1 MDLSESQAL
10 KNVSSGMMI
19 DKTFTFHHI
28 FYKKNLMFDMNWQ
41 SGSESDTFLPLP
53 ASASTKI
60 CLFHIPGLSSKVRYE
75 VCSKSIR
82 LFFLSPTVFKQIT
95 CTKCGRPHIHSWVI
109 VKSFKLIDETLL
121 FLQSVFRSHVIRAW
135 RFFAFRKI
143 LLFRCSRVIASSFFK
158 SLVILKLKLS
168 KRSSRCWVMWH

>member
-28 FYKKNLMFDMNWQ
+28 FYKKILMFDMNWQ

-53 ASASTKI
+53 ASASIKI

-82 LFFLSPTVFKQIT
+82 LFFLQQCS
-95 CTKCGRPHIHSWVI
+95 S
-109 VKSFKLIDETLL
+109 KSLA
-121 FLQSVFRSHVIRAW
+121 QSVGAHTYI
-135 RFFAFRKI
+135 
-143 LLFRCSRVIASSFFK
+143 
-158 SLVILKLKLS
+158 
-168 KRSSRCWVMWH
+168 HG